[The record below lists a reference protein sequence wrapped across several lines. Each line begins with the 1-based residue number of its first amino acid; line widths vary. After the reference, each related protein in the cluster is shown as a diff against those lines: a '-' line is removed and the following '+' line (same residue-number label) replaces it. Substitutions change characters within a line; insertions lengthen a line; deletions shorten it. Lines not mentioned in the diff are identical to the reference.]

1 MEMAHNY
8 DGQGLKGALWTV
20 AGTAIAN
27 TAQNFL
33 SGGCGGGLLGGLFGA
48 PCGAGY
54 GAACGGANAALMA
67 ENAQLKAELDT
78 DRKVIAAWDN
88 LNTKIQAQAV
98 EDAVLKQRIACL
110 EATLAAITSVRVP
123 GAVVCGAVPTANALA
138 TTPAAAAK
146 DAA

>member
-33 SGGCGGGLLGGLFGA
+33 SGGCGGGLLGGLFG
-48 PCGAGY
+48 GN
-54 GAACGGANAALMA
+54 ACGGAAWGGANPALLA
-67 ENAQLKAELDT
+67 ENAKLSAELDT

-88 LNTKIQAQAV
+88 LNTKIQAQAI
-98 EDAVLKQRIACL
+98 EDAILKQRVACL

-123 GAVVCGAVPTANALA
+123 GSVVCGAVPTATALA
-138 TTPAAAAK
+138 TATTTTPAAGA
-146 DAA
+146 

>member
-48 PCGAGY
+48 PCGAGH

-88 LNTKIQAQAV
+88 LNAKIQAQAI
-98 EDAVLKQRIACL
+98 EDAILKQKVACL

-123 GAVVCGAVPTANALA
+123 GSVVCGAVPTATALA
-138 TTPAAAAK
+138 ASGTTTPAAAA
-146 DAA
+146 

>member
-33 SGGCGGGLLGGLFGA
+33 SGGCGGGLLGGLFGGGNA
-48 PCGAGY
+48 CG

-88 LNTKIQAQAV
+88 LNAKIQAQAI
-98 EDAVLKQRIACL
+98 EDAVLKQKVACL
-110 EATLAAITSVRVP
+110 EATLAAITAVRVP
-123 GAVVCGAVPTANALA
+123 GAIVCGAVPTATALA
-138 TTPAAAAK
+138 TAA
-146 DAA
+146 